1 MHIVKQMLDFL
12 PERFLD
18 AIRKINQNK
27 LYELRLRVGM
37 PTMVRMGEAY
47 TYLSEYGLTDCRE
60 DGIVATKED
69 LEEAVMAAG
78 KYSIYAIEEQLKQG
92 FLTTENGVRIGIAGR
107 FITEN
112 GKMIVVR
119 DYSSLCIRV
128 PHEILGSAW
137 KLYNACFT
145 KGLIHLLIVSPPGQ
159 GKTTIL
165 RDLCR
170 ILSENNLYNV
180 LVCDERGE
188 IACGNVG
195 ETTDVYSFADKR
207 TALEMGVRVMRPDVI
222 VTDELSADDLP
233 YIIRAKNSGVKVIA
247 SYHAKAVAEIPQ
259 SLLMAFDQ
267 VAILD
272 AEKIGEISQIYINQ
286 NSE

>member
-137 KLYNACFT
+137 KLYNACFP

-170 ILSENNLYNV
+170 TLSENNLYNV

-188 IACGNVG
+188 LACGRVG

-259 SLLMAFDQ
+259 TLLTAFDQ

>member
-37 PTMVRMGEAY
+37 PTMLRMGEAY

-112 GKMIVVR
+112 GKLIVVR

-259 SLLMAFDQ
+259 SLLTAFDQ
-267 VAILD
+267 LAILD

>member
-1 MHIVKQMLDFL
+1 MLDFL

-27 LYELRLRVGM
+27 LNELRLRVGM

-60 DGIVATKED
+60 DGMVATKED

-112 GKMIVVR
+112 GKLIVVR

-188 IACGNVG
+188 LACGNVG

-247 SYHAKAVAEIPQ
+247 SYHAKAAAEIPQ
-259 SLLMAFDQ
+259 SLLTAFDQ